1 MNKNELI
8 TGKEDLD
15 KLNIFRLGNLV
26 TFGSR
31 PGVGKS
37 ITNKKIMLDIVKNSD
52 ICAVLFDLEC
62 SKEVTEKRLLS
73 FENDY
78 NLDKLN
84 FIIDDT
90 PNADIDYITDKIKS
104 LVSDSNIKLVVI
116 DYLQLISS
124 SFNGARVQIL
134 DDILRKLKTIAI
146 ELNICVVILTQLPS
160 EIEFRE
166 DKTPKLNDLRIFGSL
181 LQDSDVIMFLYKNNN
196 DNHLIVAKNRY
207 GKLSTIFI

>member
-1 MNKNELI
+1 MNKNELV

-37 ITNKKIMLDIVKNSD
+37 ITIKKIMLDIVKNSD
-52 ICAVLFDLEC
+52 ICAVLFDLEY

-90 PNADIDYITDKIKS
+90 PNVDIDYITDKIKS

-124 SFNGARVQIL
+124 SFNGTRVQIL
-134 DDILRKLKTIAI
+134 DDISRKLKTIAI

-181 LQDSDVIMFLYKNNN
+181 SQDSDVIMFLYKNNN

>member
-37 ITNKKIMLDIVKNSD
+37 ITIKKIMLDIVKNSG
-52 ICAVLFDLEC
+52 ICAVLFDLEY

-90 PNADIDYITDKIKS
+90 PNVDIDYITDKIKS

-124 SFNGARVQIL
+124 SFNGTRVQIL
-134 DDILRKLKTIAI
+134 DDISRKLKTIVI

-181 LQDSDVIMFLYKNNN
+181 SQDSDVIMFLYKNNN

-207 GKLSTIFI
+207 GELSTIFI

>member
-52 ICAVLFDLEC
+52 ICAVLFDLEY

-90 PNADIDYITDKIKS
+90 PNVDIDYITDKIKS